1 MNQVS
6 KEELNRI
13 RGRYLEK
20 YGKLM
25 DNWSPMLFYE
35 IHENFAQLDTRVKAS
50 IEQISKAAEA
60 IKGSHKSVHFKDD
73 RQAVFFG
80 LGIAAPSAL
89 AVMLVCILIFW
100 YATSSQDYKQKR
112 QLIDAYENVS
122 DYVLLMQHGE
132 IVHKDGVKYLL
143 LRPVPKKGDIFIGK
157 EYIYDQANKRILV
170 PLGRK

>member
-6 KEELNRI
+6 KEQLTRI

-35 IHENFAQLDTRVKAS
+35 IQENFTQLDNTVKAS
-50 IEQISKAAEA
+50 IEQINKAAA
-60 IKGSHKSVHFKDD
+60 DIKGSHKSFHFKDD
-73 RQAVFFG
+73 RQSLFFG
-80 LGIAAPSAL
+80 LGIAGPTAL
-89 AVMLVCILIFW
+89 AVMLVSILIFW
-100 YATSSQDYKQKR
+100 YARSSQDYEQKKQI
-112 QLIDAYENVS
+112 IDTYENAS

-132 IVHKDGVKYLL
+132 IVQHDGAKYLL

-157 EYIYDQANKRILV
+157 EYIYDPTNKRILV